1 MATPTPLG
9 WAGHPLAFIVKVE
22 SAGSH
27 VMHKIVCVCE
37 WGVTKGWGVTFVAL
51 FALSRSTIVLQAEEI
66 FCEALSD
73 LISIL
78 SKSHDYCWMFV
89 GKFIISL

>member
-1 MATPTPLG
+1 MPGIIPFCGVGRPVATPTPLG

-37 WGVTKGWGVTFVAL
+37 WGVPKG
-51 FALSRSTIVLQAEEI
+51 
-66 FCEALSD
+66 
-73 LISIL
+73 
-78 SKSHDYCWMFV
+78 
-89 GKFIISL
+89 